1 MVAFGKTIAA
11 IVKVPVG
18 GSIDNVLADKPG
30 ITLSE
35 AARIQIFMSRE
46 TVNLQVSITIG
57 GANVYPQGP
66 TALEAVVGTLPSTQ
80 DDMLVDVMAQKSD
93 TIIISAVST
102 DAAIREIR
110 ALVFLQPVSDA
121 VLSSAMAIRGARR

>member
-1 MVAFGKTIAA
+1 MTAFGKTISA

-18 GSIDNVLADKPG
+18 GSIDNVVENKPG
-30 ITLSE
+30 ITLNEPS
-35 AARIQIFMSRE
+35 RIQIFMSRE

-57 GANVYPQGP
+57 GANVMPQGP
-66 TALEAVVGTLPSTQ
+66 TALNPTVGVLPSTQ

-93 TIIISAVST
+93 TIIIAATST

-110 ALVFLQPVSDA
+110 ALVFITPVSDA